1 MIGGSIMEQ
10 TVITKKMQRKEN
22 RRTGKAVLIYVLIV
36 ALITFVWSMVD
47 MGVTI
52 ANLAQGK
59 NITDHVA
66 LNALVDEAIPLVASR
81 GWGMILSVVVGLLFL
96 FLIYRKQGIHK
107 ELFKTEKKMSVKVLL
122 LMACTIFLGDGIGTM
137 FTQPLETFAN
147 LFGKTIVAPFSTETD
162 AISTVSMFLYA
173 CILGPVAEELVFRG
187 FLMRGLEK
195 RGKVLAVVATSILFG
210 LMHGNA
216 AQLVPTV
223 MFGLLAGYVA
233 MEYSMI
239 WSIVLHIFNNLVL
252 CYLLPMAT
260 AGCSEAVQNAIVGG
274 LTLVALIVAVVAV
287 IRNIDR
293 ILVWCRSEKWEKKQ
307 FRNVMVNFPVILF
320 TVYETVWMVMN
331 LQAL

>member
-1 MIGGSIMEQ
+1 
-10 TVITKKMQRKEN
+10 
-22 RRTGKAVLIYVLIV
+22 
-36 ALITFVWSMVD
+36 
-47 MGVTI
+47 
-52 ANLAQGK
+52 
-59 NITDHVA
+59 
-66 LNALVDEAIPLVASR
+66 
-81 GWGMILSVVVGLLFL
+81 
-96 FLIYRKQGIHK
+96 
-107 ELFKTEKKMSVKVLL
+107 
-122 LMACTIFLGDGIGTM
+122 
-137 FTQPLETFAN
+137 
-147 LFGKTIVAPFSTETD
+147 
-162 AISTVSMFLYA
+162 MFLYA
-173 CILGPVAEELVFRG
+173 CILGPIAEELVFRG

-195 RGKVLAVVATSILFG
+195 RGKALAVVVTSILFG

-216 AQLVPTV
+216 AQFVPTV

>member
-1 MIGGSIMEQ
+1 MEQ

-36 ALITFVWSMVD
+36 AAITFIWTIID
-47 MGVTI
+47 FGVTI
-52 ANLAQGK
+52 ANLAQGMT
-59 NITDHVA
+59 IADHTA
-66 LNALVDEAIPLVASR
+66 MNALINAAIPQVASR
-81 GWGMILSVVVGLLFL
+81 GWGMILSVVGGLLFL
-96 FLIYRKQGIHK
+96 FLFYRKQGVHK
-107 ELFKTEKKMSVKVLL
+107 ELFKSEKKMSVKVLL
-122 LMACTIFLGDGIGTM
+122 LMICAIFLGDNIGAM

-173 CILGPVAEELVFRG
+173 CILGPIAEELVFRG

-195 RGKVLAVVATSILFG
+195 RGKALAVVVTSILFG

-216 AQLVPTV
+216 AQFVPTV

>member
-1 MIGGSIMEQ
+1 MEQ

-52 ANLAQGK
+52 ANMAQGK
-59 NITDHVA
+59 NITDHVT

-81 GWGMILSVVVGLLFL
+81 GWGMILSVVAGLLFL
-96 FLIYRKQGIHK
+96 FLFYRKQGVHK
-107 ELFKTEKKMSVKVLL
+107 ELFKSEKKMSVKVLL
-122 LMACTIFLGDGIGTM
+122 LMICAIFLGDNIGAM

-147 LFGKTIVAPFSTETD
+147 LFGKTIVAPFSTESD

-173 CILGPVAEELVFRG
+173 CILGPIAEELVFRG

-195 RGKVLAVVATSILFG
+195 RGKALAVVVTSILFG

-223 MFGLLAGYVA
+223 MFGLVAGYVA
-233 MEYSMI
+233 MEYSVI

-260 AGCSEAVQNAIVGG
+260 AGCSEAVQNAISGG

-293 ILVWCRSEKWEKKQ
+293 ILAWCRSEEWGKKQ
-307 FRNVMVNFPVILF
+307 FRNVMVNLPMILF
-320 TVYETVWMVMN
+320 AVYEVVMMVMS
-331 LQAL
+331 LQTL